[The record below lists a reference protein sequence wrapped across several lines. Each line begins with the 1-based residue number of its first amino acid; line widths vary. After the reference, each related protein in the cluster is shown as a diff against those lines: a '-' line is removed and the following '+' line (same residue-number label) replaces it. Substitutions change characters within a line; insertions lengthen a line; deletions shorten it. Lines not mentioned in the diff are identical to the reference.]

1 MTEKET
7 FVNML
12 RKAVKERFKQ
22 ASYGNHA
29 EKYYDEFEEAY
40 FLENK
45 DVVHVYNAN
54 DDCINF
60 YFDKDEKLNFFD

>member
-12 RKAVKERFKQ
+12 RKVVKKRFKQ
-22 ASYGNHA
+22 VSYEN
-29 EKYYDEFEEAY
+29 YYDEFEEAY

-45 DVVHVYNAN
+45 NVVHVYNAN

>member
-1 MTEKET
+1 MTEKEI

-12 RKAVKERFKQ
+12 RKVVKKRFKQ
-22 ASYGNHA
+22 VSYEN
-29 EKYYDEFEEAY
+29 YYDEFEEAY

-45 DVVHVYNAN
+45 NVVHVYNAN